1 MSSAQLTR
9 QSLTSDIIFT
19 ANVPIDQTTVTP
31 DNITVTQDGGTPVT
45 AFTFKSPPPGANQFT
60 LVWSMPSPLLPMTHY
75 TIAVGTGVTDA
86 YHKSAPQPVQ
96 FAFTT
101 M

>member
-1 MSSAQLTR
+1 ML
-9 QSLTSDIIFT
+9 QSPS
-19 ANVPIDQTTVTP
+19 
-31 DNITVTQDGGTPVT
+31 
-45 AFTFKSPPPGANQFT
+45 ANQFT

-75 TIAVGTGVTDA
+75 TITVGTGVTDA